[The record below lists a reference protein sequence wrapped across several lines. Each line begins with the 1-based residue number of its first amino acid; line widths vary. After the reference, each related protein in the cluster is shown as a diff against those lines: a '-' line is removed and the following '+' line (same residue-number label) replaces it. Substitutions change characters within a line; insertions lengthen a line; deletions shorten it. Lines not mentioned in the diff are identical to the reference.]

1 MSNTDNSLVVGLLL
15 VDPDTHERLE
25 VTSPL
30 KVNKDDSYSFACL
43 NVKTGVMW
51 KHTIKTEEITL
62 SEMRKLAGV
71 GNLRTAGR
79 GAKKTRRR
87 KIDPADEGM
96 VATTIVSKSMK

>member
-15 VDPDTHERLE
+15 VDPDTHEKLE

-62 SEMRKLAGV
+62 SEMRKLIGV
-71 GNLRTAGR
+71 GAVRTAGK
-79 GAKKTRRR
+79 ATKKTRRR
-87 KIDPADEGM
+87 KIDPAGG
-96 VATTIVSKSMK
+96 A